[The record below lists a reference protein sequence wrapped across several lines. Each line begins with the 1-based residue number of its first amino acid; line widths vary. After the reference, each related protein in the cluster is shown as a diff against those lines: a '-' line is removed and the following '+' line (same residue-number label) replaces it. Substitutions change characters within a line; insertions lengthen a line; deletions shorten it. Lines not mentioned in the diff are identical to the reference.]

1 MYNKCLKC
9 NRSIS
14 DDRILCNKCEKDALD
29 MLIHTY
35 TMPQTILHTGANRSN
50 RFSSRYVA
58 LSILFISITLA
69 SMAFKNDDIL
79 YFYLI
84 GVAMELIYKFPLRNK
99 K

>member
-29 MLIHTY
+29 ILIHTY
-35 TMPQTILHTGANRSN
+35 TMPQTILHTDVNKSN

>member
-9 NRSIS
+9 NKLIS
-14 DDRILCNKCEKDALD
+14 DDRILCNECEKNVLD
-29 MLIHTY
+29 VLIHTY
-35 TMPQTILHTGANRSN
+35 TIPQTILHTSDNKSN
-50 RFSSRYVA
+50 KFSSRYVA

-84 GVAMELIYKFPLRNK
+84 GVAMELIYKFPLKNK